1 MAEKSVKDSARSK
14 AATPVKDAAPSKVA
28 APVKKA
34 AAPAGTATATKT
46 APFKK
51 TTAAKKTT
59 TKKTAAKKTVA
70 KATAP
75 AVRAVAAPKRA
86 RPVKRLSAAPSQ
98 TTEQGWRRTR
108 RRTKVGSVVSAKQA
122 NTVIVEVERL
132 REHPLYKKVV
142 RVRKKFAAHDAA
154 GDVKAGDLVRIQESR
169 PFSATKRFQVVEVL
183 SRAGEAGAAAPR
195 VADVERQL
203 EASEGSSEML
213 VRIAEPTVVA
223 AAEPADGNDEGTK

>member
-1 MAEKSVKDSARSK
+1 MAEKTVKDSARSK
-14 AATPVKDAAPSKVA
+14 AVTPLKPAASVKDAAPSKAA
-28 APVKKA
+28 APVKKTVA
-34 AAPAGTATATKT
+34 A
-46 APFKK
+46 
-51 TTAAKKTT
+51 
-59 TKKTAAKKTVA
+59 KKTAAKKTTAKKTVA
-70 KATAP
+70 KKTVAKSTAP
-75 AVRAVAAPKRA
+75 TARPVAAPMRA
-86 RPVKRLSAAPSQ
+86 RPVKRLSAAPSASAS
-98 TTEQGWRRTR
+98 EQSWRRTR

-122 NTVIVEVERL
+122 HTVIVEVERL

-203 EASEGSSEML
+203 EAAEGSGEML
-213 VRIAEPTVVA
+213 VRAAEPTAVA
-223 AAEPADGNDEGTK
+223 TAEPSAESAE

>member
-1 MAEKSVKDSARSK
+1 MAEKTTTKKTTATKVTVEK
-14 AATPVKDAAPSKVA
+14 AAVPA
-28 APVKKA
+28 KA
-34 AAPAGTATATKT
+34 AAPGRDAAPAKAAGASR
-46 APFKK
+46 K

-59 TKKTAAKKTVA
+59 VKKTGARKTVA
-70 KATAP
+70 KATPPP
-75 AVRAVAAPKRA
+75 ARAVAAPKRA
-86 RPVKRLSAAPSQ
+86 RPVKRLSAAPSS
-98 TTEQGWRRTR
+98 TTEQGWRCTR
-108 RRTKVGSVVSAKQA
+108 RRTKVGSVISAKQA

-203 EASEGSSEML
+203 EASEGSGEML
-213 VRIAEPTVVA
+213 VRIAEPTIVA
-223 AAEPADGNDEGTK
+223 AAEPAARTDEGAE